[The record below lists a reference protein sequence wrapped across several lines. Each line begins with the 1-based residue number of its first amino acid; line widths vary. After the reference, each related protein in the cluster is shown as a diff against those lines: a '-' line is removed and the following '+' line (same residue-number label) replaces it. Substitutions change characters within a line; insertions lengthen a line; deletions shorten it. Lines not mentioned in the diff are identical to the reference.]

1 MCHQGIER
9 VQGLDRAGGKDY
21 NRRARLG
28 KVAMSSK
35 PFGLEPSRAKPKPRI
50 LLTRDEIEATVNR
63 LAAEIKKDYRGKSP
77 MLIGVLKGSF
87 MFMADLIRL
96 LDFPLEV
103 EFIRLSSY
111 GRGRESSGKI
121 KVVQALRSEVKGR
134 DVLIIEDIVDTG
146 LTISFLLDY
155 LRKKKPASLK
165 LCALTDKPSR
175 RQTPVT
181 IDYLGFTVPNK
192 FLIGYG
198 LDWDEKFRN
207 LPDICVLEE

>member
-1 MCHQGIER
+1 
-9 VQGLDRAGGKDY
+9 
-21 NRRARLG
+21 
-28 KVAMSSK
+28 MSSQ
-35 PFGLEPSRAKPKPRI
+35 SKPRI
-50 LLTRDEIEATVNR
+50 LFRREEIEATVKR
-63 LAAEIKKDYRGKSP
+63 LAVEIKKDYQDKHP
-77 MLIGVLKGSF
+77 LLIGILKGSF

-121 KVVQALRSEVKGR
+121 KVMQGLRSEVKGR

-155 LRKKKPASLK
+155 LQKKKPASLK

-175 RQTPVT
+175 RQPPVI
-181 IDYLGFTVPNK
+181 IDYPGFTVPDK

-198 LDWDEKFRN
+198 LDWDEQFRN
-207 LPDICVLEE
+207 LPDIYVVEG